1 MNETMKYLGALTL
14 GVVLSLLLGVT
25 QLHAQSSEPPTM
37 LTGEHFEP
45 GAALGDPDCDPP
57 AGAPRLELQ
66 PPKATAASIGSGTFY
81 LCFDAFCGECPSGT
95 HCAIEACGSLSAP
108 HCTFAFAC
116 VGSCFVANCSFLAPD
131 CREF

>member
-1 MNETMKYLGALTL
+1 MNETMKYFGALTL
-14 GVVLSLLLGVT
+14 GVVLSVLLGVPLFPV
-25 QLHAQSSEPPTM
+25 QANEPPP
-37 LTGEHFEP
+37 LTRELFEP
-45 GAALGDPDCDPP
+45 GAALEDPECDPP
-57 AGAPRLELQ
+57 AEAPRLELQ
-66 PPKATAASIGSGTFY
+66 PPKATAASISSGTFY

-108 HCTFAFAC
+108 HCTFDFAC